1 MEEII
6 NEIDISLACCLDDI
20 SVVTEE
26 DIEHIYQTFEKLL
39 HELNIRK
46 TICGE
51 SLKDTAYRLYIEDLI
66 NERK

>member
-20 SVVTEE
+20 SEVSKE

-39 HELNIRK
+39 NKLN
-46 TICGE
+46 T
-51 SLKDTAYRLYIEDLI
+51 
-66 NERK
+66 